1 MAYYN
6 HYDPQQQLASK
17 MAAAQAQGYQ
27 QPPPSGAPGYPPQ
40 QQQYGQP
47 LQQQYQAYVRNT
59 CITDSCHLGDK
70 LTVSSQGQPQPY
82 GAPQQPGAPQQ
93 QYGARPPQA
102 PPAGGSSISP
112 AQLSSV
118 LKEAVQE
125 NGLQHVYNDQQIQ
138 ALAQQLQQRDPVGTI
153 CQRWNIPMEIGFD
166 LVKLALYDV
175 AFLLD
180 DSGSMRFGD
189 GLIDELKFLLQAV
202 AFASSL
208 FDQDG
213 FSVRFMNSGLEG
225 NNVRTPEQA
234 EALVNQVKFEGV
246 TPLAGSLHDKI
257 LMPLVYNPAN
267 RGALNKPV
275 LVIIITDGQV
285 GERSYTEA
293 AKSC

>member
-1 MAYYN
+1 
-6 HYDPQQQLASK
+6 
-17 MAAAQAQGYQ
+17 
-27 QPPPSGAPGYPPQ
+27 
-40 QQQYGQP
+40 
-47 LQQQYQAYVRNT
+47 
-59 CITDSCHLGDK
+59 
-70 LTVSSQGQPQPY
+70 
-82 GAPQQPGAPQQ
+82 
-93 QYGARPPQA
+93 
-102 PPAGGSSISP
+102 
-112 AQLSSV
+112 
-118 LKEAVQE
+118 
-125 NGLQHVYNDQQIQ
+125 
-138 ALAQQLQQRDPVGTI
+138 
-153 CQRWNIPMEIGFD
+153 MEIGFD

-213 FSVRFMNSGLEG
+213 FTVRFMNSGLEG
-225 NNVRTPEQA
+225 NNVRTAEQA

-285 GERSYTEA
+285 RQGLKLEA
-293 AKSC
+293 